1 MRTRALVFGG
11 SGTVGG
17 EVVAQL
23 TGAGIPTAFTFHQN
37 RDRADALAAEHG
49 ARAIFADLREVGT
62 AAGVVAELVDAG
74 EAPDIFVHCAV
85 ISSALKLTDIGDDDM
100 EETYAVNCRA
110 PFEAA
115 RALAPLMA
123 AGDGGDIVFVGALD
137 RAQSLPLPV
146 HFSAS
151 QGMLTTMAIALAKEL
166 GGDGIR
172 VNLVALGLLEGGIS
186 ADIAPELHADFK
198 SFSALRRPG
207 TPAEAARAIVYMALE
222 NQYMNGK
229 VLPVNG
235 GI

>member
-11 SGTVGG
+11 SGAVGG

-23 TGAGIPTAFTFHQN
+23 SAAGVPTVFTYHAN
-37 RDRADALAAEHG
+37 RERADAIAAEYG
-49 ARAIFADLREVGT
+49 ARAVHADLTDVG
-62 AAGVVAELVDAG
+62 AATGVVEALVAAG

-85 ISSALKLTDIGDDDM
+85 ISRALSLADIGDDDM
-100 EETYAVNCRA
+100 EATYAVNCRA
-110 PFEAA
+110 PFEAV
-115 RALAPLMA
+115 RALAPPMT

-146 HFSAS
+146 HFSAT
-151 QGMLTTMAIALAKEL
+151 QGMLSTMTVALAKEL
-166 GGDGIR
+166 GGDGVR
-172 VNLVALGLLEGGIS
+172 VNLVALGLLDAGIS
-186 ADIAPELHADFK
+186 ADIAPELHADFET
-198 SFSALRRPG
+198 FSALRRVG
-207 TPAEAARAIVYMALE
+207 TPAEAARAIVYLALE